1 MAEDG
6 EGMGDVEEGRE
17 EVDTEEDKELP
28 RFANLYRLIY
38 GQPDVVLSF
47 VLQLLDILEEKGIL
61 NEGESDE
68 ILREGIE
75 RWTERK

>member
-17 EVDTEEDKELP
+17 EEGTEEDKELP

-47 VLQLLDILEEKGIL
+47 VLQLLDVLEEKGIL